1 MQHAVKK
8 YGAAVQTLF
17 SHQGHAT
24 HRDVFRKRVATDSLS
39 APGQLVVVL
48 RRLVECRLSDA
59 DEERLSVEA
68 FPPFVFRRSIP
79 CTTTR
84 DSRRL
89 KGDLKTYA
97 ETIRASQ
104 IEGHDAHG
112 ESLFDE
118 SRTPTR
124 HQDDWKTPER
134 SRRLPARPRW
144 SDPEQAI
151 DDTIAPVIISRVTI
165 P

>member
-1 MQHAVKK
+1 MALRCKLIPHRGDAR
-8 YGAAVQTLF
+8 
-17 SHQGHAT
+17 
-24 HRDVFRKRVATDSLS
+24 HRDVIMNRVATDRLS
-39 APGQLVVVL
+39 APGHVVVVL
-48 RRLVECRLSDA
+48 RRFVECRISDA
-59 DEERLSVEA
+59 EEERLSVEA
-68 FPPFVFRRSIP
+68 FPPFVLRRSIP

-104 IEGHDAHG
+104 IEEHDAHG

-124 HQDDWKTPER
+124 HQDDRNTPER
-134 SRRLPARPRW
+134 SRLLPARPRR

-151 DDTIAPVIISRVTI
+151 DDTIANSTPVVISRVTI